1 MACAK
6 VLCQSPFTGEWQAA
20 LAVDEIDPVSCPPNS
35 PVMTTTTKETIANN
49 QREKMPATQF
59 KKKTPVRARGRRQD
73 RTKERAKTVRLAEDE
88 TDRGSGSLSAGIITK
103 WDGER
108 GFGFIRPA
116 GGGAALFCHVTAF
129 QGLSSGDQVLQGK
142 RVLFEKETAA
152 SRRGPARPKPDGE
165 GFQRVKG
172 RRTASRARAET
183 SRVEA
188 QAQQAVE
195 AAATMRVGGGFG
207 VLGDDGED
215 DGGSDGDGAS
225 EALDQNKELLALRR
239 ENERLKRAA
248 GEVGL
253 SWADRVTKTAADE
266 AQDEE
271 EHSGVAPWRGTT
283 VASGTRRS
291 WASDS
296 DSDDE

>member
-6 VLCQSPFTGEWQAA
+6 VLCLSPSTGEWQTA

-49 QREKMPATQF
+49 QREKMPTQL

-73 RTKERAKTVRLAEDE
+73 RTRDRARTVRLAEDE
-88 TDRGSGSLSAGIITK
+88 ADRGSGSLSAGIITK

-108 GFGFIRPA
+108 GFGFIRPT

-129 QGLSSGDQVLQGK
+129 QGLSPGDQVLQGK
-142 RVLFEKETAA
+142 RVLFEKETAG
-152 SRRGPARPKPDGE
+152 SRRGPARPKPDGD

-215 DGGSDGDGAS
+215 DGQADGSA
-225 EALDQNKELLALRR
+225 EAVEHNKELLALRR

-248 GEVGL
+248 GEAGL
-253 SWADRVTKTAADE
+253 SWADRVTRTAPGAAEDE
-266 AQDEE
+266 D
-271 EHSGVAPWRGTT
+271 EHSDVAPWRGTT